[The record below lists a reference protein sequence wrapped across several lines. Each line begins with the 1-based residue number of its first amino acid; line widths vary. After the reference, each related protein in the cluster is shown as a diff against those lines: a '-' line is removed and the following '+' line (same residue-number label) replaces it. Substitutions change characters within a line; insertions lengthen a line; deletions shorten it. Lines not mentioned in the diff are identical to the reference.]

1 MLSCRTVEFVAC
13 RDVISGRVLGREGGR
28 IPLILRG
35 FSEKWCVYQAGA
47 AVEFPGESAWRIYR
61 VMGQRAESRSPAR
74 RGRYPRP
81 GPQGRLNLETTD
93 DADASRLFTVTL
105 PPPPGRP
112 SPTSGTP
119 FPPPRARPSPHL
131 GHALP
136 RPRGRPS
143 PTSGTPFT
151 YLGDALPPLR
161 GRPSPTSGMPF
172 PYLGDAIPPP
182 RRCPITSLYPADYQ
196 HVTARLPACIR
207 PPTSGCL
214 GCRIPGFHKN
224 RPVFGEFHHFRGVS
238 SPLVLSS
245 TMAGGWTADLGYPMW
260 VNGGG
265 ARGHCPKNSKPPMTR
280 IEERKV
286 RSAIRANP

>member
-1 MLSCRTVEFVAC
+1 
-13 RDVISGRVLGREGGR
+13 
-28 IPLILRG
+28 
-35 FSEKWCVYQAGA
+35 
-47 AVEFPGESAWRIYR
+47 
-61 VMGQRAESRSPAR
+61 MGQRAESRSPAR
-74 RGRYPRP
+74 RGTYPRP

-105 PPPPGRP
+105 PPP
-112 SPTSGTP
+112 
-119 FPPPRARPSPHL
+119 
-131 GHALP
+131 
-136 RPRGRPS
+136 RGRPS

-151 YLGDALPPLR
+151 YLGDALHLPR
-161 GRPSPTSGMPF
+161 GRPSPTSGMPY
-172 PYLGDAIPPP
+172 PYLGDALPPP
-182 RRCPITSLYPADYQ
+182 RGRPSPTSGMPYHQL
-196 HVTARLPACIR
+196 VTARLPACIR

-224 RPVFGEFHHFRGVS
+224 RQVFGEFHHFRGVS
-238 SPLVLSS
+238 PPLVMSS